1 MAKKST
7 GGTPATDALTA
18 AGVSFTLHEYAHDP
32 SVRHFGDETIE
43 ILGLDPG
50 RVFKTLLADT
60 GDGLVVGVVP
70 VSCQLDL
77 KALATAVGAK
87 RAVMADPAEAER
99 STGYVLGGISPI
111 GQKRQLPTVVDETV
125 ELWPT
130 VYVSGGHRG
139 MDLGLDPGDLVR
151 VTGARLAAIAR

>member
-1 MAKKST
+1 MPRRDTS
-7 GGTPATDALTA
+7 GTPATSVLTRLGVAFTVHSYDHDPA
-18 AGVSFTLHEYAHDP
+18 AGSYGLEAA
-32 SVRHFGDETIE
+32 RA
-43 ILGLDPG
+43 LGLDPDC
-50 RVFKTLLADT
+50 VFKTLLADT